1 MTMTQTRAKHI
12 LSLLEDIRQGTDPA
26 LMQGGLYAGAGIFAG
41 VTGMSIASGVKHAK
55 QTTLH
60 KIHQA
65 GLGKEHQRAK
75 GQLSSMRKKHAMTL
89 GSNSGLGLRIKAQK
103 RRIQD
108 IENRGLER
116 YHKGLIVNPPSEEPK
131 QG

>member
-1 MTMTQTRAKHI
+1 MTTTQTRAEHI
-12 LSLLEDIRQGTDPA
+12 LYLISEDISTA
-26 LMQGGLYAGAGIFAG
+26 SLYGGAGAFAG
-41 VTGMSIASGVKHAK
+41 FTAMNIASGVKHAK
-55 QTTLH
+55 QSTLH
-60 KIHQA
+60 KIRQA
-65 GLGKEHQRAK
+65 GLGQEHNKAKE
-75 GQLSSMRKKHAMTL
+75 QLSNMRKKHAMTL

-116 YHKGLIVNPPSEEPK
+116 YHKGLTSDNNTPK